1 MIVNGTSI
9 VRKNI
14 WEFKNA
20 QRLLAYG
27 IIGGNVDNSGGQ
39 NAASFVISPRQTSG
53 TGIEG
58 NSYFTQDTD
67 VLCISCYFY
76 NSGTGFDIGGRSE
89 SNSGDG
95 AGASMPTQR
104 VGLWNFMEVNASRQ
118 NPGANANAYGSY
130 ISTGSQAWLTGT
142 TGGVSCTGT
151 QCTFTAGAGIN
162 VDVAQTLNAPLESDT
177 GITGSSSA
185 KTVTV
190 TVPNTFVLGET
201 ISFVLTGTC
210 LDGIPYKVT
219 VTGNPFTA
227 VGGLGAAD
235 CTATIT
241 TGTVQGPVGYQVF
254 DFQKGD
260 PVYVYGCTGGSA
272 SAINMPSNTAYSSSL
287 HVAVQTG
294 STYTGYATAASTPW
308 DPVNGWNTSMTT
320 VTYTWATSGPVTDT
334 SGTCTIQN
342 GPGNPQYVT
351 INHATFDTDSNNPLG
366 GGANLAKSSV
376 IQFNSAIVNSILL
389 TNTNPAYSSYN
400 CNVVGN
406 CGFWDSVI
414 LPAPLGGTN
423 TEIEQ
428 NDVTTATISRLVWP
442 GLASGTCT
450 TTPTAPWNVNGSCTY
465 TPYNN
470 NPLFPAGLS
479 MFFPPT
485 QCNVGFVGTPPWQFG
500 CTGNIVP
507 LSPNDYHQLALYPGS
522 TYSGTCI
529 GIPCG
534 PAADGSDEGAIITGT
549 GFNGSSIDDAQTRLL
564 FACTMAG
571 ASYAS
576 QCWPSAGTNPGPFP
590 YSNNVA
596 PPTIT
601 DIVIQGKPVFKGKP
615 VIK

>member
-1 MIVNGTSI
+1 
-9 VRKNI
+9 
-14 WEFKNA
+14 
-20 QRLLAYG
+20 
-27 IIGGNVDNSGGQ
+27 
-39 NAASFVISPRQTSG
+39 
-53 TGIEG
+53 
-58 NSYFTQDTD
+58 
-67 VLCISCYFY
+67 
-76 NSGTGFDIGGRSE
+76 
-89 SNSGDG
+89 
-95 AGASMPTQR
+95 
-104 VGLWNFMEVNASRQ
+104 MEVNVSRQ
-118 NPGANANAYGSY
+118 NPGANTNAYGSY

-272 SAINMPSNTAYSSSL
+272 SAINMPSNTAYSSKL
-287 HVAVQTG
+287 NVAVQTG

-334 SGTCTIQN
+334 FGTCTIQN

-389 TNTNPAYSSYN
+389 TNTNPAYSGYN

-414 LPAPLGGTN
+414 LPAPQGGTN